1 MTEKELKWRKSLNKY
16 IITGIAFSVLGFAIM
31 LIGLIFKDCSNIL
44 YPFGGA
50 FVFVGIV
57 FIIMATFFL
66 KQKNS
71 YKKAV
76 AENDERNQLLYAK
89 AGALAWQLV
98 VSLATV
104 AAGVLMCCNVDKIP
118 ARSIILILISGLF
131 LHRVIFFIMKKKY

>member
-1 MTEKELKWRKSLNKY
+1 MTDKELKWRKSLSKY
-16 IITGIAFSVLGFAIM
+16 CITGIVFSALGLTVM
-31 LIGLIFKDCSNIL
+31 LAGFIFEKLSNIL

-50 FVFVGIV
+50 FVFVGII

-76 AENDERNQLLYAK
+76 AENDERNQMLYAK
-89 AGALAWQLV
+89 SGALAWQLT

-104 AAGVLMCCNVDKIP
+104 VAGVLMCCNIDKIP
-118 ARSIILILISGLF
+118 TRSIILILISGLF
-131 LHRVIFFIMKKKY
+131 LHRVIFFIMKKY

>member
-1 MTEKELKWRKSLNKY
+1 MTEKELKWRKSLSKY
-16 IITGIAFSVLGFAIM
+16 CITGIALSVLGLGVM
-31 LIGLIFKDCSNIL
+31 LAGLIFKVYSNIL
-44 YPFGGA
+44 YPFAGA
-50 FVFVGIV
+50 FIFVGIV

-71 YKKAV
+71 YKNAV

-104 AAGVLMCCNVDKIP
+104 AAGVLMCCNIDKIP
-118 ARSIILILISGLF
+118 TRSIFLVLISGLF

>member
-1 MTEKELKWRKSLNKY
+1 MTDKELRWRKSLSKDR
-16 IITGIAFSVLGFAIM
+16 ITGIVFSALGLAVM
-31 LIGLIFKDCSNIL
+31 LAGFIFEKLSNIL

-50 FVFVGIV
+50 LVFVGII

-76 AENDERNQLLYAK
+76 AENDERNRLLYAK
-89 AGALAWQLV
+89 PGALAWQLT

-104 AAGVLMCCNVDKIP
+104 VAGVLMCCDIDKIP
-118 ARSIILILISGLF
+118 TNSVILILISGLF
-131 LHRVIFFIMKKKY
+131 LHRIIFFVMKKY

>member
-1 MTEKELKWRKSLNKY
+1 MTEKELKWRKSLSKY
-16 IITGIAFSVLGFAIM
+16 RITGIVFSVSGLAVMLAGF
-31 LIGLIFKDCSNIL
+31 IFEKLSNIL

-50 FVFVGIV
+50 LVFVGMV

-89 AGALAWQLV
+89 AGALAWQLT

-104 AAGVLMCCNVDKIP
+104 VAGVLMCCNVDEVP
-118 ARSIILILISGLF
+118 TNSISLVLISGLF
-131 LHRVIFFIMKKKY
+131 LHRVIFFVMKKY